1 MGYQQQSVNYR
12 LCVFFGFQ
20 PSLIFILDEKPL
32 ANAGRFLLGRDYFG
46 TGGSAVYLFRPT
58 HMYDLGT
65 IGEPSAA
72 AVPMPRSGPARFA
85 SCFIIRSAFT
95 QT

>member
-46 TGGSAVYLFRPT
+46 TGGSAV
-58 HMYDLGT
+58 
-65 IGEPSAA
+65 
-72 AVPMPRSGPARFA
+72 
-85 SCFIIRSAFT
+85 
-95 QT
+95 